1 MSVFC
6 TRETRVPD
14 AHPSRH
20 LNAPSPIRTYQS
32 SHYLQRS
39 NYRTSPAPIPKTM
52 PPTPF
57 LNLPPVSSLF
67 TQKKSTILS
76 TLATPS
82 DTYTDLSPKG
92 SVDIGIKSLID
103 QINTL
108 DGIVTTSSCA
118 GRISVFLEGA
128 KTKAGGGGQV
138 AVPGGKGMGGR
149 WLFVSHDAVDVPV
162 RVDVEDKSLTRLFGL
177 KPQLRDAQ
185 VVLGSEARFVKFQFE
200 PMVSLSR
207 FSVSSVLQ
215 TAGRWSAKRLMAQ

>member
-1 MSVFC
+1 
-6 TRETRVPD
+6 
-14 AHPSRH
+14 
-20 LNAPSPIRTYQS
+20 
-32 SHYLQRS
+32 
-39 NYRTSPAPIPKTM
+39 M

-57 LNLPPVSSLF
+57 PNLPPVSPLF

-128 KTKAGGGGQV
+128 KTKAGGGGQA

-207 FSVSSVLQ
+207 FSVSFVLQ
-215 TAGRWSAKRLMAQ
+215 TAGRRSAKRLMAQ